1 MTTTTTTTSTG
12 STAPTRERRDDVGTT
27 PVRRRR
33 ERGLTLIEITIAATL
48 LAVASMGVAATMM
61 TGMSANR
68 EYQENTIVLARAQ
81 HYLETMYNLQIGT
94 DADAAATDAQLGIVF
109 SGDPEIGPNPPSLVS
124 ITKAVDAKVGLVHSF
139 APPNFSIAGTFQIRV
154 TNNVA
159 STLLYPASVDADLD
173 GAPDAGVAT
182 MAQGQLFPQFAAG
195 AYEAD
200 TSDQA
205 RELFAIE
212 IFWLPTTPN
221 AAPELVLRGF
231 RAQDP

>member
-1 MTTTTTTTSTG
+1 MTAHHAG
-12 STAPTRERRDDVGTT
+12 RRS
-27 PVRRRR
+27 R

-81 HYLETMYNLQIGT
+81 HYLETMYNLQLGT
-94 DADAAATDAQLGIVF
+94 DADTAASADDLDTVF
-109 SGDPEIGPNPPSLVS
+109 SGDPEIGSNPPSMIALA
-124 ITKAVDAKVGLVHSF
+124 KAIDAMPGLVYAF
-139 APPNFSIAGTFQIRV
+139 APPNFAIAGTFQIRV

-159 STLLYPASVDADLD
+159 STLVYPASVDADLD
-173 GAPDAGVAT
+173 GAPDLGVAT
-182 MAQGQLFPQFAAG
+182 MAQGTLNPQFAAG

-212 IFWLPTTPN
+212 IFWVPNTPN
-221 AAPELVLRGF
+221 ATPELLLRGF